1 MRTPVIYNIR
11 RSIVCHMIYEKRLLV
26 LAGEENGCL
35 RLERTSSALACR
47 LTGNVRGD
55 CVLAIT
61 AGGKLYTFG
70 RFTLSSAYS
79 FTLPPDIELDTFVAA
94 VGDMHGRCIMSGG
107 FKRPMPWQSNM
118 EDWLRRAVR
127 ACGGNPDGEVAPEEK
142 RSIDDY
148 FLDIV
153 PQEYDDGKIAEV
165 NYYRSNLTSSL
176 PESHTMQSS
185 GSGEMR
191 SREQQHIVN
200 PQESGEVH
208 PAQPLTSFDITGNSV
223 QHTAGHGGK
232 DPFPPQQ
239 MHASERTIRPI
250 HTDGHEKLV
259 RPVRSDEQEMRQSH
273 AGASGTAEQTA
284 APADGQAGEA
294 AASVTDGLPLS
305 DADYGARKVP
315 ELGRATF
322 YESVSDQLQK
332 LFDKCER
339 YTALEKLLPDSRW
352 VKVDYDTSGRYY
364 LVGLIGDPVR
374 YMCYGVPGE
383 YSPEPPPELAGYCQ
397 WLAVDPNDPAGKGF
411 WIMYQDGVTGKSI
424 L

>member
-1 MRTPVIYNIR
+1 
-11 RSIVCHMIYEKRLLV
+11 MIYEKRLLV

-35 RLERTSSALACR
+35 RLERTSSALAGR

-55 CVLAIT
+55 CVLAVT

-79 FTLPPDIELDTFVAA
+79 FTLPPDIELDSFVAA

-107 FKRPMPWQSNM
+107 FKRPMPWRSNM

-127 ACGGNPDGEVAPEEK
+127 ACGANPDGVESAPEAK
-142 RSIDDY
+142 RNIDDY

-165 NYYRSNLTSSL
+165 NYYRSNLTSEP
-176 PESHTMQSS
+176 PENHAAQSS
-185 GSGEMR
+185 GGRGSYVSGQ
-191 SREQQHIVN
+191 EQSARQD
-200 PQESGEVH
+200 SDKAYS
-208 PAQPLTSFDITGNSV
+208 AQPLSASDISGDPG
-223 QHTAGHGGK
+223 QHTGVGDK
-232 DPFPPQQ
+232 ELFQSQ
-239 MHASERTIRPI
+239 RMHASERTIRPI
-250 HTDGHEKLV
+250 HADGHERFV
-259 RPVRSDEQEMRQSH
+259 RPANSDEQEMRRKQP
-273 AGASGTAEQTA
+273 GASAAAEPVAT
-284 APADGQAGEA
+284 PDDGHAEREA
-294 AASVTDGLPLS
+294 AASVTDGPPLS

-352 VKVDYDTSGRYY
+352 IKVDYDTSGRYY

-397 WLAVDPNDPAGKGF
+397 WLAADPNDPAGKGF